1 MLFRFCLNRFAGFL
15 LLPVLVLSACSV
27 APKKIGSPTAKSGG
41 YYENDGPPDA
51 SVTTT
56 LAIDDAVPKIEP
68 LRTAANRP
76 YAVFGKTY
84 QPMTALA
91 AFSET
96 GFASWYGKQF
106 HGRKTSTGEVFDMM
120 AMTAAH
126 PTLPLPSYVR
136 VTNLRNGRQ
145 VVVRVNDRGPF
156 LQNRVIDLSYA
167 AAHKLGYVGAGHTRV
182 RVDLILPSEF
192 QEPVVGQKPTPN
204 STAVVAAAPAPASQE
219 PDELAQLLSSVT
231 RPATVTT
238 ISVTPGSP
246 APLTGVF
253 LQLGAFSSQDNA
265 QASIQ
270 KMMRLFPALAGLIQQ
285 ENQGGLFRVRAGPYN
300 SMELANLQAENIFAV
315 TGLRPIRVTE
325 KLN

>member
-1 MLFRFCLNRFAGFL
+1 MGARDLSTRIKAWL
-15 LLPVLVLSACSV
+15 LLVVLVLSGCSV
-27 APKKIGSPTAKSGG
+27 GPKKISSSAPKSGG

-56 LAIDDAVPKIEP
+56 LVTEDAVPRVEP
-68 LRTAANRP
+68 LRVAANRP

-91 AFSET
+91 AFTET

-136 VTNLRNGRQ
+136 VTNLSNGRQ

-156 LQNRVIDLSYA
+156 LQNRIIDLSYA

-182 RVDLILPSEF
+182 RIELILPAEF
-192 QEPVVGQKPTPN
+192 QDPVVGHK
-204 STAVVAAAPAPASQE
+204 QE
-219 PDELAQLLSSVT
+219 PDELAQLLNQVTSSAS
-231 RPATVTT
+231 ATAVA
-238 ISVTPGSP
+238 VTPASPGSGVP
-246 APLTGVF
+246 SLGASVHSTGVF

-265 QASIQ
+265 QASVQ
-270 KMMRLFPALAGLIQQ
+270 KMVRLFPALEGLIKHDA
-285 ENQGGLFRVRAGPYN
+285 QGGLFRVRAGPYA
-300 SMELANLQAENIFAV
+300 SIESANLQAENIFAV
-315 TGLRPIRVTE
+315 TGLRPLRVTE
-325 KLN
+325 KLNH